1 MALDYKDMI
10 HKILD
15 SLSEIDYI
23 KPEDIPSIPLYV
35 DQITSFMES
44 QLQSARRHPDDKIMT
59 KTMINNYTKNNLI
72 PPPEKKKYS
81 KEHVLLL
88 IFIYYLKNILSIGD
102 IQTLLTPI
110 TEKYFLNQDNLSL
123 TDVYDEVF
131 SLEQDQMDRLVKE
144 VVRSYQIADTTFS
157 DVPENEREFLN
168 QFAFIGML
176 AFDVYIKK
184 QIIEKMIDQI
194 GENTKI
200 DEPSKK
206 DKKKQ

>member
-44 QLQSARRHPDDKIMT
+44 QLQSARRHPNDKIMT

-110 TEKYFLNQDNLSL
+110 TEKYFLNQDSLSL

-144 VVRSYQIADTTFS
+144 IVRSYQIADTTFS

>member
-110 TEKYFLNQDNLSL
+110 TEKYFLNQDSLSL
-123 TDVYDEVF
+123 TYVYDEVF

>member
-110 TEKYFLNQDNLSL
+110 TEKYFLNQDSLSL

-144 VVRSYQIADTTFS
+144 IVRSYQIADTTFS